1 MSLESKIDTLTAAVV
16 ALTAALQDRQ
26 ASPVVAPQAAQMTVG
41 QAPAPA
47 PVMPQAPAFTAPPA
61 PVAPPAAMPALPSFA
76 PPAPAAPAGAPFT
89 DLAGL
94 VKYATES
101 YAALGPK
108 GEMIGQVMAQL
119 GHDNINNIR
128 PDQYGQFY
136 AAVEALK
143 V

>member
-1 MSLESKIDTLTAAVV
+1 MSLESKIDVLTAAVV
-16 ALTAALQDRQ
+16 ALTAALQAQ
-26 ASPVVAPQAAQMTVG
+26 QQTAVVPQAAPV
-41 QAPAPA
+41 APAPA
-47 PVMPQAPAFTAPPA
+47 PVAPQAPAFTAPAA
-61 PVAPPAAMPALPSFA
+61 PVAPPMPALPSFA

-128 PDQYGQFY
+128 PDQYGAFY
-136 AAVEALK
+136 QAVEALK